1 MPRPALPMQPL
12 PCLPAC
18 LACRPKHTHH
28 TCLPALPF
36 PAEEVEDV
44 YAGLVGALV
53 IGRKGELKEDLTA
66 KDVDRWVGGCGA
78 CLRLLWLL

>member
-1 MPRPALPMQPL
+1 M
-12 PCLPAC
+12 
-18 LACRPKHTHH
+18 
-28 TCLPALPF
+28 
-36 PAEEVEDV
+36 